1 MDALIVP
8 LVVLIGY
15 LLTPAPTPT
24 DHAVLLPEP
33 DGKGGALVVKTAA
46 GERVLDT
53 AYAGVAVDS
62 RGAIA
67 AVQEDAASVRARY
80 GAALDAQPPRAQSF
94 TVYFVAGSATELTP
108 ESGPAFDALKSALA
122 GRPAPELTVIGHTD
136 RVGKL
141 EANDELSLKRAATV
155 RDQLVAAGIRAA
167 SLEVAGRGEREPLV
181 PTADEVAEPRN
192 RRVEISVR

>member
-1 MDALIVP
+1 MDGLIVP
-8 LVVLIGY
+8 LIALIAY
-15 LLTPAPTPT
+15 LLTPPPAPT

-33 DGKGGALVVKTAA
+33 DGKVGALVVKTAA

-62 RGAIA
+62 RGAMV

-94 TVYFVAGSATELTP
+94 IVYFVSGSAADLTP
-108 ESGPAFDALKSALA
+108 ESGPVLEALKSTLA
-122 GRPAPELTVIGHTD
+122 GRPAPEIMVIGHTD

-141 EANDELSLKRAATV
+141 EANDELSLKRATSV
-155 RDQLVAAGIRAA
+155 RDHLVAAGIRAA

-181 PTADEVAEPRN
+181 PTEDEVAEPRN

>member
-8 LVVLIGY
+8 LIALIVY
-15 LLTPAPTPT
+15 LLTPPPAPT

-33 DGKGGALVVKTAA
+33 DGKVGALVVKTAA

-53 AYAGVAVDS
+53 AYAGLAVDS
-62 RGAIA
+62 RGAMQ

-94 TVYFVAGSATELTP
+94 TVHFVSGSATELAP
-108 ESGPAFDALKSALA
+108 ESGPVLEALKSALA
-122 GRPAPELTVIGHTD
+122 GRPAPEIMVIGHTD

-141 EANDELSLKRAATV
+141 EANDELSLKRAAGV
-155 RDQLVAAGIRAA
+155 RDLLVTAGIRAA